1 MPKKIQGSEE
11 EGTRK
16 ITGPEKVAVLLMSL
30 GEEVAAKVL
39 ANLDDREI
47 QNIGNYMCDLGDVD
61 MGVMDRINKDF
72 YETVQSG
79 TGGLGIGGMD
89 FLKTALMQA
98 LDPAKAT
105 EILNNITTPG
115 EEMGGGLETVRLLDP
130 KIISSFITNEH
141 PQTAAIILAHLEP
154 AIASTTIRELPEENR
169 MEVVHRLATLERV
182 APTVI
187 RELDEAL
194 QSEFMT
200 SGAVSGNKLGGV
212 EVAAE
217 VMGSLDRE
225 TETSIL
231 TAMDE
236 IDPEMADIIRNLR
249 FTFED
254 ILKID
259 DAGIQLV
266 MKEINQEDLL
276 LGLKTAS
283 DELKEKL
290 FNNMSERASLMLKED
305 LESLGPQKI
314 SDVEKAQQKVIAV
327 CKKLEEEG
335 KVAIGG
341 GGDELV

>member
-1 MPKKIQGSEE
+1 MS
-11 EGTRK
+11 RK
-16 ITGPEKVAVLLMSL
+16 LTGPEKAAVLLMTL
-30 GEEVAAKVL
+30 GEEVAAQVL
-39 ANLDDREI
+39 ANLDEREI
-47 QNIGNYMCDLGDVD
+47 QSIGNYMSALGDVD
-61 MGVMDRINKDF
+61 MSVMDTINKEF
-72 YETVQSG
+72 YEMVESG
-79 TGGLGIGGMD
+79 TGGLGIAGMD

-115 EEMGGGLETVRLLDP
+115 EEMGGGLETVRMLDP
-130 KIISSFITNEH
+130 KVISSFIINEH

-154 AIASTTIRELPEENR
+154 PVASLTIRELPEEHR
-169 MEVVHRLATLERV
+169 MEIMHRLATLERV
-182 APTVI
+182 APSVI

-194 QSEFMT
+194 QTEFRT

-212 EVAAE
+212 EIAAE
-217 VMGSLDRE
+217 VMGSLDRA

-236 IDPEMADIIRNLR
+236 VDPDLANEIRNLR

-259 DAGIQLV
+259 DNGIQLI

-276 LGLKTAS
+276 IGLKTAT

-290 FNNMSERASLMLKED
+290 FSNMSERAALMLKED
-305 LESLGPQKI
+305 LESLGPTKI
-314 SDVEKAQQKVIAV
+314 SEVEKAQQKVIAV
-327 CKKLEEEG
+327 CKKLEEDG
-335 KVAIGG
+335 KLVIGG
-341 GGDELV
+341 GADTLV

>member
-1 MPKKIQGSEE
+1 MS
-11 EGTRK
+11 RSLS
-16 ITGPEKVAVLLMSL
+16 GPERAAVLLINL

-47 QNIGNYMCDLGDVD
+47 QNIGNYMSALGDVD
-61 MGVMDRINKDF
+61 MGTMDSINKEF
-72 YETVQSG
+72 YNMVESG
-79 TGGLGIGGMD
+79 TGGLGVAGMD

-130 KIISSFITNEH
+130 KIIASFIVNEH
-141 PQTAAIILAHLEP
+141 PQTAAIILAHLDP
-154 AIASTTIRELPEENR
+154 PVASLTVRELPEENR
-169 MEVVHRLATLERV
+169 MEIVHRLATLERV
-182 APTVI
+182 APSVI

-194 QSEFMT
+194 QSEFRT

-212 EVAAE
+212 EIAAE
-217 VMGSLDRE
+217 VMGSLDRT

-236 IDPEMADIIRNLR
+236 VDPDLANEIRNLR

-259 DAGIQLV
+259 DNGIQMI

-276 LGLKTAS
+276 IGLKTAT

-290 FNNMSERASLMLKED
+290 FTNMSERAALMLKED
-305 LESLGPQKI
+305 LESLGPTKI
-314 SDVEKAQQKVIAV
+314 SEVEKAQQKVIAV
-327 CKKLEEEG
+327 CKKLEEDG
-335 KVAIGG
+335 KLVIGG
-341 GGDELV
+341 GADQLV

>member
-1 MPKKIQGSEE
+1 MVE
-11 EGTRK
+11 
-16 ITGPEKVAVLLMSL
+16 
-30 GEEVAAKVL
+30 
-39 ANLDDREI
+39 
-47 QNIGNYMCDLGDVD
+47 
-61 MGVMDRINKDF
+61 
-72 YETVQSG
+72 SG
-79 TGGLGIGGMD
+79 TGGLGIAGMD

-130 KIISSFITNEH
+130 KIISSFIINEH
-141 PQTAAIILAHLEP
+141 PQTAAIILAHLDP
-154 AIASTTIRELPEENR
+154 PVASLTIRELPEENR
-169 MEVVHRLATLERV
+169 MEIIHRLATLERV
-182 APTVI
+182 APSVI

-194 QSEFMT
+194 QSEFRT

-212 EVAAE
+212 DVAAE
-217 VMGSLDRE
+217 VMGSLDRA

-236 IDPEMADIIRNLR
+236 VDPDLANEIRNLR

-259 DAGIQLV
+259 DNGIQMI

-276 LGLKTAS
+276 IGLKTAT

-290 FNNMSERASLMLKED
+290 FTNMSERAALMLKED
-305 LESLGPQKI
+305 LESLGPTKI
-314 SDVEKAQQKVIAV
+314 SEVEKAQQKIIAV
-327 CKKLEEEG
+327 CKKLEEDG
-335 KVAIGG
+335 KLVIGG
-341 GGDELV
+341 GADQLV

>member
-1 MPKKIQGSEE
+1 MA
-11 EGTRK
+11 RK
-16 ITGPEKVAVLLMSL
+16 LSGPERAAVLLVNL

-47 QNIGNYMCDLGDVD
+47 QNIGNYMSALGDVD
-61 MGVMDRINKDF
+61 MGTMDSINKEF
-72 YETVQSG
+72 YNMVESG
-79 TGGLGIGGMD
+79 TGGLGVAGMD

-130 KIISSFITNEH
+130 KIIASFIVNEH
-141 PQTAAIILAHLEP
+141 PQTAAIILAHLDP
-154 AIASTTIRELPEENR
+154 PVASLTVRELPEENR
-169 MEVVHRLATLERV
+169 MEIVHRLATLERV
-182 APTVI
+182 APSVI

-194 QSEFMT
+194 QPEFRT

-212 EVAAE
+212 EIAAE
-217 VMGSLDRE
+217 VMGSLDRT

-236 IDPEMADIIRNLR
+236 VDPDLANEIRNLR

-259 DAGIQLV
+259 DNGIQMI

-276 LGLKTAS
+276 IGLKTAT

-290 FNNMSERASLMLKED
+290 FTNMSERAALMLKED
-305 LESLGPQKI
+305 LESLGPTKI
-314 SDVEKAQQKVIAV
+314 SEVETAQQKVIAV
-327 CKKLEEEG
+327 CKKLEEDG
-335 KVAIGG
+335 KLVIGG
-341 GGDELV
+341 GADQLV

>member
-1 MPKKIQGSEE
+1 MA
-11 EGTRK
+11 RK
-16 ITGPEKVAVLLMSL
+16 LSGPERAAVLLVNL
-30 GEEVAAKVL
+30 GEEIAAKVL

-47 QNIGNYMCDLGDVD
+47 QNIGNYMSALGDVD
-61 MGVMDRINKDF
+61 MGTMDSINKEF
-72 YETVQSG
+72 YNMVESG
-79 TGGLGIGGMD
+79 TGGLGVAGMD

-130 KIISSFITNEH
+130 KIIASFIVNEH
-141 PQTAAIILAHLEP
+141 PQTAAIILAHLDP
-154 AIASTTIRELPEENR
+154 PVASLTVRELPEENR
-169 MEVVHRLATLERV
+169 MEIVHRLATLERV
-182 APTVI
+182 APSVI

-194 QSEFMT
+194 QSEFRT

-212 EVAAE
+212 EIAAE
-217 VMGSLDRE
+217 VMGSLDRT

-236 IDPEMADIIRNLR
+236 VDPDLANEIRNLR

-259 DAGIQLV
+259 DNGIQMI

-276 LGLKTAS
+276 IGLKTAT

-290 FNNMSERASLMLKED
+290 FTNMSERAALMLKED
-305 LESLGPQKI
+305 LESLGPTKI
-314 SDVEKAQQKVIAV
+314 SEVEKAQQKVIAV
-327 CKKLEEEG
+327 CKKLEEDG
-335 KVAIGG
+335 KLVIGG
-341 GGDELV
+341 GADQLV

>member
-1 MPKKIQGSEE
+1 MSR
-11 EGTRK
+11 TL
-16 ITGPEKVAVLLMSL
+16 TGPEKAAVLLMTL
-30 GEEVAAKVL
+30 GEDIAAQVL
-39 ANLDDREI
+39 ANLDEREI
-47 QNIGNYMCDLGDVD
+47 QNIGNYMSALGDVD
-61 MGVMDRINKDF
+61 MSVMDSINKEF
-72 YETVQSG
+72 YEMVESG
-79 TGGLGIGGMD
+79 TGGLGIAGMD

-115 EEMGGGLETVRLLDP
+115 EEMGGGLETVRMLDP
-130 KIISSFITNEH
+130 KVISSFIVNEH

-154 AIASTTIRELPEENR
+154 PVASLTIRELPEENR
-169 MEVVHRLATLERV
+169 MEIVHRLATLERV
-182 APTVI
+182 APSVI

-194 QSEFMT
+194 QTEFRT

-212 EVAAE
+212 EIAAE
-217 VMGSLDRE
+217 VMGSLDRT

-236 IDPEMADIIRNLR
+236 VDPDLANEIRNLR

-259 DAGIQLV
+259 DNGIQLI

-276 LGLKTAS
+276 IGLKTAT

-290 FNNMSERASLMLKED
+290 FTNMSERAALMLKED
-305 LESLGPQKI
+305 LESLGPTKI
-314 SDVEKAQQKVIAV
+314 SEVEKAQQKVIAV
-327 CKKLEEEG
+327 CKKLEEDG
-335 KVAIGG
+335 KLVIGG
-341 GGDELV
+341 GADTLV

>member
-1 MPKKIQGSEE
+1 MS
-11 EGTRK
+11 RK
-16 ITGPEKVAVLLMSL
+16 LTGPERAAVLLMNL
-30 GEEVAAKVL
+30 GEDIAAKVL
-39 ANLDDREI
+39 VNLDDREI
-47 QNIGNYMCDLGDVD
+47 QNIGNYISDLGDVD
-61 MGVMDRINKDF
+61 LEAMDSTNKDF
-72 YETVQSG
+72 YDMVQSG
-79 TGGLGIGGMD
+79 IGGLGKGGMD
-89 FLKTALMQA
+89 FLKSALTQA

-130 KIISSFITNEH
+130 KIISSFIVSEH
-141 PQTAAIILAHLEP
+141 PQTAAIILAHLDP
-154 AIASTTIRELPEENR
+154 PVASATIRELPEENR
-169 MEVVHRLATLERV
+169 MEIIHRLATLERV
-182 APTVI
+182 APSVI

-194 QSEFMT
+194 QAEFRT

-212 EVAAE
+212 EIAAE

-236 IDPEMADIIRNLR
+236 VNPDLANEIRNLR

-259 DAGIQLV
+259 DNGIQMM
-266 MKEINQEDLL
+266 MKEINQEDLVI
-276 LGLKTAS
+276 GLKTAT

-290 FNNMSERASLMLKED
+290 FSNMSERAGLMMKED
-305 LESLGPQKI
+305 LESLGPKKI
-314 SDVEKAQQKVIAV
+314 SEVQQAQQKVIAV

-335 KVAIGG
+335 KIVVGG
-341 GGDELV
+341 GGDEMV

>member
-1 MPKKIQGSEE
+1 MG
-11 EGTRK
+11 RK
-16 ITGPEKVAVLLMSL
+16 LTGPEKAAVLLMTL

-47 QNIGNYMCDLGDVD
+47 QNIGNYMSALGDIDRSD
-61 MGVMDRINKDF
+61 MDSINKDF
-72 YETVQSG
+72 YDMVESG
-79 TGGLGIGGMD
+79 TGGLGIAGMD

-130 KIISSFITNEH
+130 KLISTFITNEH

-154 AIASTTIRELPEENR
+154 PVASLTIRELPEENR
-169 MEVVHRLATLERV
+169 MEIMHRLATLERV
-182 APTVI
+182 APSVI

-194 QSEFMT
+194 QTEFRT

-217 VMGSLDRE
+217 VMGSLDRT

-231 TAMDE
+231 MAMDE
-236 IDPEMADIIRNLR
+236 VDPDLANEIRNLR

-259 DAGIQLV
+259 DNGIQMI

-276 LGLKTAS
+276 IGLKTAT

-290 FNNMSERASLMLKED
+290 FTNMSERAALMLKED
-305 LESLGPQKI
+305 LESLGPTKI
-314 SDVEKAQQKVIAV
+314 SEVEQAQQKVIAV
-327 CKKLEEEG
+327 CKKLEEDG
-335 KVAIGG
+335 KLVIGG
-341 GGDELV
+341 GADQLV

>member
-1 MPKKIQGSEE
+1 
-11 EGTRK
+11 
-16 ITGPEKVAVLLMSL
+16 
-30 GEEVAAKVL
+30 
-39 ANLDDREI
+39 
-47 QNIGNYMCDLGDVD
+47 
-61 MGVMDRINKDF
+61 MDSINKDF
-72 YETVQSG
+72 YDMVESG
-79 TGGLGIGGMD
+79 TGGLGIAGMD

-130 KIISSFITNEH
+130 KLISTFITNEH

-154 AIASTTIRELPEENR
+154 PVASLTIRELPEENR
-169 MEVVHRLATLERV
+169 MEIMHRLATLERV
-182 APTVI
+182 APSVI

-194 QSEFMT
+194 QTEFRA

-217 VMGSLDRE
+217 VMGSLDRT

-231 TAMDE
+231 MAMDE
-236 IDPEMADIIRNLR
+236 VDPDLANEIRNLR

-259 DAGIQLV
+259 DNGIQMI

-276 LGLKTAS
+276 IGLKTAT

-290 FNNMSERASLMLKED
+290 FTNMSERAALMLKED
-305 LESLGPQKI
+305 LESLGPTKI
-314 SDVEKAQQKVIAV
+314 SEVEQAQQKVIAV
-327 CKKLEEEG
+327 CKKLEEDG
-335 KVAIGG
+335 KLVIGG
-341 GGDELV
+341 GADQLV

>member
-1 MPKKIQGSEE
+1 MAGKL
-11 EGTRK
+11 
-16 ITGPEKVAVLLMSL
+16 TGPEKAAVLLMTL
-30 GEEVAAKVL
+30 GEETAAQVL
-39 ANLDDREI
+39 ANLDEREI
-47 QNIGNYMCDLGDVD
+47 QNIGNYMSALGDVD
-61 MGVMDRINKDF
+61 MSVMDMINKEF
-72 YETVQSG
+72 YEMVESG
-79 TGGLGIGGMD
+79 TGGLGIAGMD

-115 EEMGGGLETVRLLDP
+115 EEMGGGLETVRMLDP
-130 KIISSFITNEH
+130 KVISSFIVNEH

-154 AIASTTIRELPEENR
+154 PVASLTIRELPEENR
-169 MEVVHRLATLERV
+169 MEIMHRLATLERV
-182 APTVI
+182 APSVI

-194 QSEFMT
+194 QTEFRT

-212 EVAAE
+212 EIAAE
-217 VMGSLDRE
+217 VMGSLDRT

-236 IDPEMADIIRNLR
+236 VDPDLANEIRNLR

-259 DAGIQLV
+259 DNGIQLI

-276 LGLKTAS
+276 IGLKTAT

-290 FNNMSERASLMLKED
+290 FSNMSERAALMLKED
-305 LESLGPQKI
+305 LESLGPTKI
-314 SDVEKAQQKVIAV
+314 SEVEKAQQKVIAV
-327 CKKLEEEG
+327 CKKLEEDG
-335 KVAIGG
+335 KLVIGG
-341 GGDELV
+341 GADTLV

>member
-1 MPKKIQGSEE
+1 MSR
-11 EGTRK
+11 TLS
-16 ITGPEKVAVLLMSL
+16 GPERAAVLLINL
-30 GEEVAAKVL
+30 GEEIAAKVL

-47 QNIGNYMCDLGDVD
+47 QNIGNYMSALGDVD
-61 MGVMDRINKDF
+61 MSVMDGINKEF
-72 YETVQSG
+72 YEMVESG
-79 TGGLGIGGMD
+79 TGGLGIAGMD

-130 KIISSFITNEH
+130 KIISSFIVNEH
-141 PQTAAIILAHLEP
+141 PQTAAIILAHLDP
-154 AIASTTIRELPEENR
+154 PVASLTIRELPEEHR
-169 MEVVHRLATLERV
+169 MEIIHRLATLERV
-182 APTVI
+182 APSVI

-194 QSEFMT
+194 QSEFRT

-217 VMGSLDRE
+217 VMGSLDRT

-231 TAMDE
+231 TSMDE
-236 IDPEMADIIRNLR
+236 VDPDLANEIRNLR

-259 DAGIQLV
+259 DNGIQMI

-276 LGLKTAS
+276 IGLKTAT

-290 FNNMSERASLMLKED
+290 FTNMSERAALMMKED
-305 LESLGPQKI
+305 LESLGPTKI
-314 SDVEKAQQKVIAV
+314 SEVEKAQQKVIAV
-327 CKKLEEEG
+327 CKKLEEDG
-335 KVAIGG
+335 KLVIGG
-341 GGDELV
+341 GADTLV